1 MRGEF
6 EVTMLAEALQILQ
19 APLSVIEA
27 AADKI
32 ISLLAQFGLA
42 KQLKVD
48 RRYLLAQRDKGFLPG
63 CIVVGAGKKT
73 IHAGLSVVLV
83 LQQKIGQSA
92 VGRYHKNPLI
102 QFFGFILFQDDV
114 IADSGIVR
122 HGCATDFLNCMK
134 QKNLPISFSC
144 CV

>member
-6 EVTMLAEALQILQ
+6 EVAMLAEALQILQ

-48 RRYLLAQRDKGFLPG
+48 RRYPLAQRGKGFLPG
-63 CIVVGAGKKT
+63 CIVVGAGKIS

-83 LQQKIGQSA
+83 LQQKSCQSA
-92 VGRYHKNPLI
+92 VGRYHYTPLI
-102 QFFGFILFQDDV
+102 QLFGFTLFQDDI
-114 IADSGIVR
+114 IADSAIVR
-122 HGCATDFLNCMK
+122 HGCATDFRNCMK
-134 QKNLPISFSC
+134 QKSLPISFTC

>member
-6 EVTMLAEALQILQ
+6 EVAMLAEALQILQ

-27 AADKI
+27 AADEI

-48 RRYLLAQRDKGFLPG
+48 RRYPLAQRDKGFLPG

-92 VGRYHKNPLI
+92 VCIYLNNPLLHI
-102 QFFGFILFQDDV
+102 FIFILYHYDV
-114 IADSGIVR
+114 ITDSVLR
-122 HGCATDFLNCMK
+122 
-134 QKNLPISFSC
+134 
-144 CV
+144 